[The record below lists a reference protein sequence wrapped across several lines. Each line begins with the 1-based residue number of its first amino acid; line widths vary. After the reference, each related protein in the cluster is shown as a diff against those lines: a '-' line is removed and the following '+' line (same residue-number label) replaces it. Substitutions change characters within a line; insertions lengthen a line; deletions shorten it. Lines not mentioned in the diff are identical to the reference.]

1 MSLKQ
6 FRVRLFSFLS
16 WMKRFF
22 RENPGA
28 VFVLGFEVVLVACAV
43 LLVAGLASLAE
54 SLAVVGYFLLV
65 AGVVVQLVWF
75 VRVSRGGRVGE

>member
-1 MSLKQ
+1 
-6 FRVRLFSFLS
+6 
-16 WMKRFF
+16 MKRFF

>member
-1 MSLKQ
+1 
-6 FRVRLFSFLS
+6 
-16 WMKRFF
+16 MKRFF

-54 SLAVVGYFLLV
+54 SLAVVGYLLLV
-65 AGVVVQLVWF
+65 AGVVVQLAFF
-75 VRVSRGGRVGE
+75 VNLRGERVEG

>member
-1 MSLKQ
+1 MKQ

-16 WMKRFF
+16 WTKRFF

-43 LLVAGLASLAE
+43 LLAVGLVSLAE
-54 SLAVVGYFLLV
+54 GWAVVAYFLLV
-65 AGVVVQLVWF
+65 AGVVVHLAGF
-75 VRVSRGGRVGE
+75 VRGSRDGEVEG